1 MQPVDIVILTNGPG
15 EVATWVRPVVK
26 TLRKELGK
34 DRALLRISVILS
46 PCPHATG
53 KEANIAASYSEV
65 DRVQSAEHFF
75 PFLLWGKTIHNW
87 DWHPQGIVIFLG
99 GDQFYTLVIGKRL
112 GYRTLVYA
120 EWDARWYRWIDRF
133 AVMKAEVITKIPTQ
147 YHHKFTVV
155 GDLIADVVQ
164 DINPQPTPW
173 EGGSRTAP
181 TTDTLI
187 GLLPGSKP
195 AKLSQGVPLCL
206 AIAEKIQAQRPEINF
221 IIPVAP
227 TLELNTLAN
236 YANPQFNP
244 VIDLLGG
251 VSGKLILSDERST
264 SPFLL
269 TSGGTKIKLI
279 TQFPAYQFLVRCQLC
294 LTTVGANTAELGSLG
309 IPMIVLLPT
318 QQLDAMRA
326 WNGIPGMLSNL
337 PGVGTIFAMI
347 TNQLILKQK
356 RLFAWPNIWAKK
368 QIVPEIVGQITAD
381 KIVAMVIDL
390 LNSPD
395 RLIAIRDL
403 LLQVRGESGAS
414 QKIALI
420 AKWKLL
426 ANLDKT

>member
-26 TLRKELGK
+26 ALQSELKE
-34 DRALLRISVILS
+34 DRASCRISVVLS

-53 KEANIAASYSEV
+53 KEADIVASYPEV
-65 DRVQSAEHFF
+65 DRVQSAQHFF
-75 PFLLWGKTIHNW
+75 PFLLWGKTADNW
-87 DWHPQGIVIFLG
+87 NWCERGIVLFLG
-99 GDQFYTLVIGKRL
+99 GDQFYTVVIGKRL

-133 AVMKAEVITKIPTQ
+133 AVMKAEVMSKIPTR

-155 GDLIADVVQ
+155 GDLIADVIQ
-164 DINPQPTPW
+164 EINTP
-173 EGGSRTAP
+173 SAP
-181 TTDTLI
+181 LPPCSPTLI

-195 AKLSQGVPLCL
+195 AKLAQGVPLCL
-206 AIAEKIQAQRPEINF
+206 ASAEKIQARQPEVNF

-227 TLELNTLAN
+227 TLELETLAN

-244 VIDLLGG
+244 VINLLGG
-251 VSGKLILSDERST
+251 VSGKLILSGDRAK

-269 TSGGTKIKLI
+269 TSGGTKIRLI
-279 TQFPAYQFLVRCQLC
+279 TQFPAYQFLVKCQLC

-309 IPMIVLLPT
+309 IPMIVMLPT

-326 WNGIPGMLSNL
+326 WNGILGMLSNL
-337 PGVGTIFAMI
+337 PGVGTIFAKI
-347 TNQLILKQK
+347 INWLILRQK

-381 KIVAMVIDL
+381 TIAVMVIDL
-390 LNSPD
+390 LASPD
-395 RLIAIRDL
+395 KLIAMHDL
-403 LLQVRGESGAS
+403 LLQVRGRSGAS
-414 QKIALI
+414 QKIACI
-420 AKWKLL
+420 ITQELL
-426 ANLDKT
+426 ANIDRN

>member
-26 TLRKELGK
+26 TLREQLGE
-34 DRALLRISVILS
+34 DRSLFRISVVLS

-53 KEANIAASYSEV
+53 KEADIVINYPEV
-65 DRVQSAEHFF
+65 DRVQSAQHFF
-75 PFLLWGKTIHNW
+75 PFLLWGKTADNW
-87 DWHPQGIVIFLG
+87 DWHQQGIVIFLG

-120 EWDARWYRWIDRF
+120 EWDARWYRWLDRF
-133 AVMKAEVITKIPTQ
+133 AVMKTEVVTKISSQ

-155 GDLIADVVQ
+155 GDLIADVIQ
-164 DINPQPTPW
+164 EIN
-173 EGGSRTAP
+173 TASAP
-181 TTDTLI
+181 STSSTLI

-195 AKLSQGVPLCL
+195 AKLAQGLPLCL

-227 TLELNTLAN
+227 TLELETLAN
-236 YANPQFNP
+236 YADPQFNP
-244 VIDLLGG
+244 VSDLVGG
-251 VSGKLILSDERST
+251 VGGKLILADERS
-264 SPFLL
+264 SAPFLL

-279 TQFPAYQFLVRCQLC
+279 TQFPAYQLLVQCQLC
-294 LTTVGANTAELGSLG
+294 LTTIGANTAELGSLG

-337 PGVGTIFAMI
+337 PGVGKIFAMI
-347 TNQLILKQK
+347 INQLILKQK

-368 QIVPEIVGQITAD
+368 PIVPEIVGRITAD
-381 KIVAMVIDL
+381 NITAMVIDL
-390 LNSPD
+390 LDSPD
-395 RLIAIRDL
+395 KLIEMHAL

-414 QKIALI
+414 KKIALI
-420 AKWKLL
+420 VKQILL